1 VDRIFANAVA
11 LVTGAAGA
19 IGKGI
24 AADFAERGAKVFIT
38 DIDAKGI
45 ATAVQ
50 EIRAGGDECEGL
62 AADVTDE
69 QQVAAVVAAAV
80 KAFGG
85 RIDILVN
92 VAGVVGQGKVEDLSE
107 QDWDRLFAVNC
118 KGTFFFIKHVVP
130 LMKAHKHGR
139 IINFSSKSGKTGSA
153 LMCHYSA
160 AKAAIMGLTQALA
173 FELAGDGITVNC
185 LCPGITENTGV
196 WSHVSA
202 GYIQNL
208 RLPRDEVVKKFT
220 TKVPL
225 GRLASIA
232 DVVAVTRFL
241 ASEGAD
247 YMTGQ
252 SINVTGGREMH

>member
-1 VDRIFANAVA
+1 MDQVLKEAVA

-24 AADFAERGAKVFIT
+24 AADFCREGARVFIT
-38 DIDAKGI
+38 DLDPK
-45 ATAVQ
+45 AVEAAVA
-50 EIRAGGDECEGL
+50 EIKAGGGECAGL
-62 AADVTDE
+62 AANVTDE
-69 QQVAAVVAAAV
+69 RGVQAVVEAAK

-85 RIDILVN
+85 RIDVLVN
-92 VAGVVGQGKVEDLSE
+92 VAGIVGQGKVEDLAADE
-107 QDWDRLFAVNC
+107 WDRIFAVNC

-130 LMKAHKHGR
+130 AMKARKRGK

-160 AKAAIMGLTQALA
+160 AKGAIIGLTQALA

-185 LCPGITENTGV
+185 LCPGIVENTGV
-196 WSHVSA
+196 WSHVSS
-202 GYIQNL
+202 GYIKNL
-208 RLPRDEVVKKFT
+208 QMPRDEVVKKFT
-220 TKVPL
+220 SKVPL
-225 GRLASIA
+225 ARLASIA
-232 DVVAVTRFL
+232 DIVAVTRFL

-252 SINVTGGREMH
+252 AINVTGGREMH